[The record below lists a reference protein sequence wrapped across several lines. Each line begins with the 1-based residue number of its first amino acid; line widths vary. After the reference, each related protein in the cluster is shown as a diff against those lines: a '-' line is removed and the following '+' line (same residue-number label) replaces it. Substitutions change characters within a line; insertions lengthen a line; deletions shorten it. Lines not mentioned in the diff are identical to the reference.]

1 MSKLVE
7 RLRERQRVRI
17 AALRKDINEKGIDA
31 AIEFADTQLRQSD
44 AVASQAKVDL
54 AFAIIGIFPENPDQ
68 WKWGAEV
75 DQLMRQRVSDL
86 LFEGSELPPELSLF
100 AAQAIMHRPKTKTRG
115 QPTDKWRQATAC
127 QIMLHLKDAGIP
139 VYYGD
144 DALGTAPF
152 TAVEVLTKVME
163 IEERTL
169 RYWWQKREQI
179 LGII

>member
-1 MSKLVE
+1 MSELIE
-7 RLRERQRVRI
+7 RLRELQRVRI

-44 AVASQAKVDL
+44 EVASQAKFDL
-54 AFAIIGIFPENPDQ
+54 AFAVIGIFPENPDQ
-68 WKWGAEV
+68 WKWGAEI

-86 LFEGSELPPELSLF
+86 LFEGSELPPELGLF
-100 AAQAIMHRPKTKTRG
+100 AVHAIMHRPKSRAKG
-115 QPTDKWRQATAC
+115 QPTDKWRQAAVC
-127 QIMLHLKDAGIP
+127 QIMLHLRDAGIP

-169 RYWWQKREQI
+169 RYWWQNRAQV
-179 LGII
+179 LGDI